1 MDDIVDD
8 VVEDGVGL
16 FSGVSHSDRC
26 VQAASRQSPRAIYQ
40 FGHVV
45 KILRVASD
53 YDTGLGEVVAGR
65 HFEVAPEA

>member
-8 VVEDGVGL
+8 VVEYGMGL
-16 FSGVSHSDRC
+16 FSGVSHRARC
-26 VQAASRQSPRAIYQ
+26 VQAASRKSQSAIYQ
-40 FGHVV
+40 FRHVV

-53 YDTGLGEVVAGR
+53 DDTGLGEVVAGR